1 MSIRSGFPSKGV
13 FECVLTCLL
22 KQIAQHPAA
31 STIKI
36 EPAVLAL
43 SWLFRAGRK
52 RQQPNTRLTLHVP
65 GHITNDQKGARKLI
79 HSQDWKIRILALLH
93 LAQSSCSDFEHL
105 QISAKELPRNDRNN
119 SGLSDESDLYA
130 CITRKGELKRTS
142 TSVGLP
148 FVFGT
153 GGAPHLQLVD
163 GRFKISVKSWQIN
176 ISKPWRERNR
186 M

>member
-43 SWLFRAGRK
+43 SWLFRADRK
-52 RQQPNTRLTLHVP
+52 RQQLKTRLTLHVP
-65 GHITNDQKGARKLI
+65 GHITNDQKGARTLI
-79 HSQDWKIRILALLH
+79 HSQDWKFCILALLH
-93 LAQSSCSDFEHL
+93 LAQSLCSDFEHL
-105 QISAKELPRNDRNN
+105 QISAKELPRNDRRNN
-119 SGLSDESDLYA
+119 SGLSNESHFYT
-130 CITRKGELKRTS
+130 CITRKVKLKRTP

-148 FVFGT
+148 SVFGT
-153 GGAPHLQLVD
+153 GSPPTY
-163 GRFKISVKSWQIN
+163 N
-176 ISKPWRERNR
+176 
-186 M
+186 